1 MQKKYRILD
10 NGQDSGSGRT
20 VPSIRKSV
28 KQQANKKAKKIGK
41 VPTWLVDRAYP
52 KLPKESELSYLKRG
66 LMNSGVGGV
75 ANMGKSVGKGLSKIQ
90 NKAYKKKK

>member
-10 NGQDSGSGRT
+10 NGQDSGSEST
-20 VPSIRKSV
+20 VPSTRKSA
-28 KQQANKKAKKIGK
+28 KQQADKKAKKIGK
-41 VPTWLVDRAYP
+41 IPSKLIDRAYP

-66 LMNSGVGGV
+66 LMNSGFGEVI
-75 ANMGKSVGKGLSKIQ
+75 NMGKSVGRGLSKIQ